1 MKTGNS
7 KASKPHFLIL
17 NITII
22 IDLKYLLQHGMKNLK
37 FELPN
42 GSYSISDIQDYFEYI
57 LKKHE
62 ENIDNPFI
70 KTYVNEIK
78 NRITF
83 KIKTRY
89 YLKLLTPERMK
100 LIGSTENKMTKKNT
114 VVVLVHC
121 SIVKNDYQQ
130 DSWAL
135 YIFVPNKL
143 FGSLLEISPK
153 YHNFLKTF
161 SSEFQKIKVWF
172 TDEDSQLLETEG
184 KVDLHLLIE

>member
-22 IDLKYLLQHGMKNLK
+22 IDLKYLLQHGIKNLK
-37 FELPN
+37 FELPD
-42 GSYSISDIQDYFEYI
+42 GSYSISDIQEYFEYI

-70 KTYVNEIK
+70 KIYVNEIK

-89 YLKLLTPERMK
+89 YLKLLTLETMK
-100 LIGSTENKMTKKNT
+100 LLGSTENKMTKKN
-114 VVVLVHC
+114 
-121 SIVKNDYQQ
+121 KNGEN
-130 DSWAL
+130 A
-135 YIFVPNKL
+135 P
-143 FGSLLEISPK
+143 
-153 YHNFLKTF
+153 
-161 SSEFQKIKVWF
+161 
-172 TDEDSQLLETEG
+172 
-184 KVDLHLLIE
+184 HL

>member
-62 ENIDNPFI
+62 ENIDNPSVKI
-70 KTYVNEIK
+70 YVNKIE
-78 NRITF
+78 NRIIF
-83 KIKTRY
+83 KNI
-89 YLKLLTPERMK
+89 LSWIL
-100 LIGSTENKMTKKNT
+100 STWHIEITWKHKKWN
-114 VVVLVHC
+114 
-121 SIVKNDYQQ
+121 
-130 DSWAL
+130 
-135 YIFVPNKL
+135 
-143 FGSLLEISPK
+143 
-153 YHNFLKTF
+153 
-161 SSEFQKIKVWF
+161 
-172 TDEDSQLLETEG
+172 
-184 KVDLHLLIE
+184 

>member
-1 MKTGNS
+1 MLQIQKRDAAFMKTGNS

-37 FELPN
+37 FELPD

-70 KTYVNEIK
+70 KIYVNEIK

-89 YLKLLTPERMK
+89 YLKLLTFETMK
-100 LIGSTENKMTKKNT
+100 LLGSTENKMTKKNQKWWECT
-114 VVVLVHC
+114 TFIDYC
-121 SIVKNDYQQ
+121 GSI
-130 DSWAL
+130 S
-135 YIFVPNKL
+135 
-143 FGSLLEISPK
+143 SL
-153 YHNFLKTF
+153 
-161 SSEFQKIKVWF
+161 
-172 TDEDSQLLETEG
+172 
-184 KVDLHLLIE
+184 